1 MNEQLLIFDTTLR
14 DGEQSPG
21 CTLNRVQ
28 KLRMAEALA
37 ALGVDIIEAGYPNA
51 SEDDFEAV
59 RQIAR
64 QLRDVRVCGLARC
77 NEADI
82 NATAAA
88 LRDAAHPRIH
98 VFIAASPIHREM
110 KLKMTADQVIE
121 RAVAGVRQARAH
133 CADVE
138 FSAEDAT
145 RSEPEFLV
153 RLFSAAIAAGATT
166 INVPDTV
173 GFTTPGEYGD
183 LIRMLSGLMK
193 RIDDA

>member
-1 MNEQLLIFDTTLR
+1 MNDQLLIFDTTLR

-21 CTLNRVQ
+21 CTLNRAQ

-51 SEDDFEAV
+51 SEDDFGAV

-88 LRDAAHPRIH
+88 LRDAANPRIH
-98 VFIAASPIHREM
+98 VFIAARPIHREM
-110 KLKMTADQVIE
+110 EL
-121 RAVAGVRQARAH
+121 
-133 CADVE
+133 
-138 FSAEDAT
+138 
-145 RSEPEFLV
+145 
-153 RLFSAAIAAGATT
+153 
-166 INVPDTV
+166 
-173 GFTTPGEYGD
+173 
-183 LIRMLSGLMK
+183 
-193 RIDDA
+193 